1 MASTNLATES
11 CGKVNTRF
19 SLVNNLLEHPDQVA
33 TILQDNEDIIDYALV
48 QLLENISEYK
58 RIQNCI
64 NTANFLIDVTE
75 QIQRELNVSSIAG
88 IKKKVAII

>member
-1 MASTNLATES
+1 MASTNLATQS
-11 CGKVNTRF
+11 SDKVNTRF
-19 SLVNNLLEHPDQVA
+19 CLVNNLLEHPEQAA
-33 TILQDNEDIIDYALV
+33 TILQDNQDIIDYALV

-64 NTANFLIDVTE
+64 NTANFLLDVTE
-75 QIQRELNVSSIAG
+75 QIQRELNISSVAG

>member
-11 CGKVNTRF
+11 CDQVNTRF
-19 SLVNNLLEHPDQVA
+19 NLVNNLLEHPDQVA
-33 TILQDNEDIIDYALV
+33 TILQDNEEIIDYALV

-64 NTANFLIDVTE
+64 NTANFLIDVIDY
-75 QIQRELNVSSIAG
+75 IQRQLNFSSIAG
-88 IKKKVAII
+88 MKKKVAII